1 MTIVP
6 GSMAAGRR
14 ADRNGTGVVVES
26 LQPDPQVQGRERE
39 LSENGLWILK
49 PQSPP
54 PGDTPPP
61 KPHLLILLKQL
72 HLLGAKYSKVRA
84 YRSHSHSNH
93 MKMEPG
99 KNIGPDGV
107 ALPLKK

>member
-14 ADRNGTGVVVES
+14 ADRNGTGVVAES

-54 PGDTPPP
+54 TVV
-61 KPHLLILLKQL
+61 HLLQQV
-72 HLLGAKYSKVRA
+72 HTS
-84 YRSHSHSNH
+84 
-93 MKMEPG
+93 
-99 KNIGPDGV
+99 
-107 ALPLKK
+107 